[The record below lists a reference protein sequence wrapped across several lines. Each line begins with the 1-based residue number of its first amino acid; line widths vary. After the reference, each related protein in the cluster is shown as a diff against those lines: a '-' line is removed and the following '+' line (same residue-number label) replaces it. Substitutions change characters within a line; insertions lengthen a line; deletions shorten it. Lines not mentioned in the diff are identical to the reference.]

1 MALPILFGPKAA
13 KQIDNAIRK
22 VGGTIQNPTP
32 APRARWQKK
41 GMKRGVILD
50 QPLPAASN
58 AKTAPSSARATA
70 LDWDGEA
77 YTETEEEVIVWNHSE
92 SQSYLPDTFGYAE
105 VIDGHEV
112 FIGDC
117 DAMRDR

>member
-1 MALPILFGPKAA
+1 MSAGHSFGLKAT
-13 KQIDNAIRK
+13 KQIAA
-22 VGGTIQNPTP
+22 VVHTVSMQVQNGPQQ
-32 APRARWQKK
+32 RGRWQRK
-41 GMKRGVILD
+41 GAKRAVILD
-50 QPLPAASN
+50 QPLSAASN
-58 AKTAPSSARATA
+58 AKTAPSSARAIA

-92 SQSYLPDTFGYAE
+92 SQSYLADTFGYAE